1 MAVAA
6 PGKFRKFIIILFFLI
21 YEYYAFDIIDD
32 MSVSLE
38 GQKEEEIVSSHKT
51 DSLSMLIL
59 ISLLIATVLVIWLF
73 KIRKFSIFHETG
85 VAMIFGIIVGG
96 IIRLSEGE
104 EDIEKTIQINNCENL
119 TTAPRNMWMNVNGT
133 DYSYIL
139 SGIVQQDSKSHN
151 DGNELEDK
159 SSFNPEIFFYV
170 LLPPIIFFGGY
181 SLQRRYFFRNLG
193 AICTYAFFGTSI
205 SCLIVGGMTY
215 AFNRMTGVTPTFDF
229 TECLL
234 FGAMISATDP
244 VTVLAIFSDLHVD
257 VDLYALIFGE
267 SVLNDAVAIVLYRAI
282 ETYLAY
288 NPPQARQFNIYSF
301 LSALGDF
308 VSIFVGSLFIGISMA
323 CITALLTKLTKIGM
337 FPILETA
344 LFFLMSYSTFLA
356 AEVASWSGIVAV
368 LFCGIAQKHYTY
380 KNLTPESAIRTTQ
393 TFELLNF
400 LAENFI
406 FSYIGLSLFLFNYH
420 QWNFGFI
427 GVAFVATQLGRIF
440 NIYPMSFLLNVGRTR
455 KVPCKHQNM
464 MTFAGLRGA
473 IAFSLA
479 IRNTVSVPRQMML
492 TATLSLVLISVIF
505 FGGTTMPFA
514 KLINLETGVDE
525 IEEEFKAKR
534 LSLIDLNDP
543 GSTPEDRAEKKRYE
557 KSWLVRTFS
566 RFDNKYLKPIF
577 TDEYME

>member
-1 MAVAA
+1 
-6 PGKFRKFIIILFFLI
+6 
-21 YEYYAFDIIDD
+21 
-32 MSVSLE
+32 
-38 GQKEEEIVSSHKT
+38 
-51 DSLSMLIL
+51 
-59 ISLLIATVLVIWLF
+59 
-73 KIRKFSIFHETG
+73 
-85 VAMIFGIIVGG
+85 
-96 IIRLSEGE
+96 
-104 EDIEKTIQINNCENL
+104 
-119 TTAPRNMWMNVNGT
+119 MNINGT

-139 SGIVQQDSKSHN
+139 NGLVQHSPNSRS

-170 LLPPIIFFGGY
+170 LLPPIIFFEGY
-181 SLQRRYFFRNLG
+181 RLKRRYFFRNLG
-193 AICTYAFFGTSI
+193 AICTYAFFGTSL
-205 SCLIVGGMTY
+205 SCLIVGSMCY
-215 AFNRMTGVTPTFDF
+215 AYNQYTGVTKTFDF

-244 VTVLAIFSDLHVD
+244 VTVLAIFHDMHVD
-257 VDLYALIFGE
+257 VDLYALVFGE

-288 NPPQARQFNIYSF
+288 NPTEARQFNIYSF
-301 LSALGDF
+301 STALGDF

-323 CITALLTKLTKIGM
+323 CVTALLTKLTKIGM

-368 LFCGIAQKHYTY
+368 LFCGIAQQHYTY
-380 KNLTPESAIRTTQ
+380 KNLTPESAIRTHQ

-406 FSYIGLSLFLFNYH
+406 FSYIGLSFLLFNYH
-420 QWNFGFI
+420 QWNWGFI
-427 GVAFVATQLGRIF
+427 AVAFCATQIGRMM
-440 NIYPMSFLLNVGRTR
+440 NIYPLSFLLNLGRTR
-455 KVPCKHQNM
+455 RIPCKHQNM

-492 TATLSLVLISVIF
+492 TATLMIVLISVIV
-505 FGGTTMPFA
+505 FGGLTVPFA

-525 IEEEFKAKR
+525 VEEEFRAKR
-534 LSLIDLNDP
+534 LSLIDINDP
-543 GSTPEDRAEKKRYE
+543 GSSPEDRAEKKLYE
-557 KSWLVRTFS
+557 KSWLVRTFGA
-566 RFDNKYLKPIF
+566 FDEKYLKPIF
-577 TDEYME
+577 TDEYVDF

>member
-1 MAVAA
+1 MFDMLNA
-6 PGKFRKFIIILFFLI
+6 GFYMLSILSLC
-21 YEYYAFDIIDD
+21 YSFDLIDD

-38 GQKEEEIVSSHKT
+38 GQKEEEISSSHKT

-73 KIRKFSIFHETG
+73 KLRKFSVFHETG
-85 VAMIFGIIVGG
+85 VAMLFGIIVGG
-96 IIRLSEGE
+96 IIHLSEDQDGV
-104 EDIEKTIQINNCENL
+104 EKAVAIGNCENL
-119 TTAPRNMWMNVNGT
+119 TTAPRNVWMKINGT
-133 DYSYIL
+133 DYSYLL
-139 SGIVQQDSKSHN
+139 SGIVQHTTN
-151 DGNELEDK
+151 NRNEGNELEDK

-181 SLQRRYFFRNLG
+181 SLKRRYFFRNLG
-193 AICTYAFFGTSI
+193 AICMYAFIGTSI
-205 SCLIVGGMTY
+205 SCLIVGTSTY
-215 AFNRMTGVTPTFDF
+215 YFNRLTGVTATFDF

-244 VTVLAIFSDLHVD
+244 VTVLAIFHDLHVD

-282 ETYLAY
+282 EAYLAY
-288 NPPQARQFNIYSF
+288 NPYEARQFNVYSF
-301 LSALGDF
+301 LSAMGDF
-308 VSIFVGSLFIGISMA
+308 VSIFVGSLFIGVSMA

-406 FSYIGLSLFLFNYH
+406 FSYIGLSFCLFNYH

-427 GVAFVATQLGRIF
+427 AVAFVATQVGRIMNVYPLSSLLNLGRI
-440 NIYPMSFLLNVGRTR
+440 R
-455 KVPCKHQNM
+455 KIPYKHQNM
-464 MTFAGLRGA
+464 MSFAGLRGA

-492 TATLSLVLISVIF
+492 TATLMIVLISVVLQ
-505 FGGTTMPFA
+505 GGLTLPFA

-525 IEEEFKAKR
+525 VEEEFKAKR

-543 GSTPEDRAEKKRYE
+543 GNSPEDMEEKRKYE

-566 RFDNKYLKPIF
+566 SFDNKYLKPVL
-577 TDEYME
+577 TDEYID

>member
-1 MAVAA
+1 MKILRIVTNAV
-6 PGKFRKFIIILFFLI
+6 FRLLVATTLC
-21 YEYYAFDIIDD
+21 YSFDLIDD

-38 GQKEEEIVSSHKT
+38 GQKEEEITSSHKT

-59 ISLLIATVLVIWLF
+59 ITLLIATVLVIWLF
-73 KIRKFSIFHETG
+73 KIRKFSVFHETG
-85 VAMIFGIIVGG
+85 VAMLFGIAVGG
-96 IIRLSEGE
+96 IIRYA
-104 EDIEKTIQINNCENL
+104 EDSDGIEKAVHIGSSENL
-119 TTAPRNMWMNVNGT
+119 TTAPRNLLMNINGT

-139 SGIVQQDSKSHN
+139 SGIVQHLTGRN
-151 DGNELEDK
+151 EGNELEDK

-170 LLPPIIFFGGY
+170 LLPPIIFYGGY
-181 SLQRRYFFRNLG
+181 CLKRRYFFRNLG
-193 AICTYAFFGTSI
+193 AICMYAFVGTSI
-205 SCLIVGGMTY
+205 SCVVVGVMTY
-215 AFNRMTGVTPTFDF
+215 TFNKMTGVTSTFDF

-244 VTVLAIFSDLHVD
+244 VTVLAIFHDMHVD
-257 VDLYALIFGE
+257 VDLFALVFGE

-282 ETYLAY
+282 EAYLAY
-288 NPPQARQFNIYSF
+288 NPYEARQFNAYSF
-301 LSALGDF
+301 LSAMGDF

-323 CITALLTKLTKIGM
+323 CVTALLTKLTKIGM

-356 AEVASWSGIVAV
+356 AEVANWSGIVAV

-406 FSYIGLSLFLFNYH
+406 FSYIGLSFFLFNYH

-427 GVAFVATQLGRIF
+427 GVAFLATQIGRI
-440 NIYPMSFLLNVGRTR
+440 LNVYPLTLILNCGRIR
-455 KVPCKHQNM
+455 KISCKHQNM
-464 MTFAGLRGA
+464 MAFAGLRGA

-492 TATLSLVLISVIF
+492 TATLSIVLVSVIL
-505 FGGTTMPFA
+505 FGGLTYPFA
-514 KLINLETGVDE
+514 KLIDLETGVDE

-534 LSLIDLNDP
+534 LSLIDINDP
-543 GSTPEDRAEKKRYE
+543 SSSTPEDRAEKKRYE
-557 KSWLVRTFS
+557 KSWIVRTFGA
-566 RFDNKYLKPIF
+566 FDNKYLMPIL
-577 TDEYME
+577 TDEYAE

>member
-1 MAVAA
+1 MAMFDMLNA
-6 PGKFRKFIIILFFLI
+6 GFYMLSILSLC
-21 YEYYAFDIIDD
+21 YSFDLIDD

-38 GQKEEEIVSSHKT
+38 GQKEEEISSSHKT

-73 KIRKFSIFHETG
+73 KLRKFSVFHETG
-85 VAMIFGIIVGG
+85 VAMLFGIIVGG
-96 IIRLSEGE
+96 IIHLSEDQDGV
-104 EDIEKTIQINNCENL
+104 EKAVAIGNCENL
-119 TTAPRNMWMNVNGT
+119 TTAPRNVWMKINGT
-133 DYSYIL
+133 DYSYLL
-139 SGIVQQDSKSHN
+139 SGIVQHTTN
-151 DGNELEDK
+151 NRNEGNELEDK

-181 SLQRRYFFRNLG
+181 SLKRRYFFRNLG
-193 AICTYAFFGTSI
+193 AICMYAFIGTSI
-205 SCLIVGGMTY
+205 SCLIVGTSTY
-215 AFNRMTGVTPTFDF
+215 YFNRLTGVTATFDF

-244 VTVLAIFSDLHVD
+244 VTVLAIFHDLHVD

-282 ETYLAY
+282 EAYLAY
-288 NPPQARQFNIYSF
+288 NPYEARQFNVYSF
-301 LSALGDF
+301 LSAMGDF
-308 VSIFVGSLFIGISMA
+308 VSIFVGSLFIGVSMA

-406 FSYIGLSLFLFNYH
+406 FSYIGLSFCLFNYH

-427 GVAFVATQLGRIF
+427 AVAFVATQVGRIMNVYPLSSLLNLGRI
-440 NIYPMSFLLNVGRTR
+440 R
-455 KVPCKHQNM
+455 KIPYKHQNM
-464 MTFAGLRGA
+464 MSFAGLRGA

-492 TATLSLVLISVIF
+492 TATLMIVLISVVLQ
-505 FGGTTMPFA
+505 GGLTLPFA

-525 IEEEFKAKR
+525 VEEEFKAKR

-543 GSTPEDRAEKKRYE
+543 GNSPEDMEEKRKYE

-566 RFDNKYLKPIF
+566 SFDNKYLKPVL
-577 TDEYME
+577 TDEYID

>member
-1 MAVAA
+1 MAMFHMLNA
-6 PGKFRKFIIILFFLI
+6 GFYMLSILSLC
-21 YEYYAFDIIDD
+21 YSFDLIDD

-38 GQKEEEIVSSHKT
+38 GQKEEEISSSHKT

-73 KIRKFSIFHETG
+73 KLRKFSVFHETG
-85 VAMIFGIIVGG
+85 VAMLFGIIVGG
-96 IIRLSEGE
+96 IIHLSEDQDGV
-104 EDIEKTIQINNCENL
+104 EKAVAIGNCENL
-119 TTAPRNMWMNVNGT
+119 TTAPRNVWMKINGT
-133 DYSYIL
+133 DYSYL
-139 SGIVQQDSKSHN
+139 LGGIVQHTTN
-151 DGNELEDK
+151 NRNEGNELEDK

-181 SLQRRYFFRNLG
+181 SLKRRYFFRNLG
-193 AICTYAFFGTSI
+193 AICMYAFIGTSI
-205 SCLIVGGMTY
+205 SCLIVGTSTY
-215 AFNRMTGVTPTFDF
+215 YFNRLTGVTATFDF

-244 VTVLAIFSDLHVD
+244 VTVLAIFHDLHVD

-282 ETYLAY
+282 EAYLAY
-288 NPPQARQFNIYSF
+288 NPYEARQFNVYSF
-301 LSALGDF
+301 LSAMGDF
-308 VSIFVGSLFIGISMA
+308 VSIFVGSLFIGVSMA

-406 FSYIGLSLFLFNYH
+406 FSYIGLSFCLFNYH

-427 GVAFVATQLGRIF
+427 AVAFVATQVGRMMNVYPLSALLNLGRI
-440 NIYPMSFLLNVGRTR
+440 R
-455 KVPCKHQNM
+455 KIPYKHQNM
-464 MTFAGLRGA
+464 MSFAGLRGA

-492 TATLSLVLISVIF
+492 TATLMIVLISVVLQ
-505 FGGTTMPFA
+505 GGLTLPFA
-514 KLINLETGVDE
+514 KLISLETGVDE
-525 IEEEFKAKR
+525 VEEEFKAKR

-543 GSTPEDRAEKKRYE
+543 GNSPEDMEEKRKYE

-566 RFDNKYLKPIF
+566 SFDNKYLKPVL
-577 TDEYME
+577 TDEYID

>member
-1 MAVAA
+1 MAIDFFRNTVVAVITA
-6 PGKFRKFIIILFFLI
+6 ATIS
-21 YEYYAFDIIDD
+21 YAFDIIED

-38 GQKEEEIVSSHKT
+38 GQKEEEISISHKT
-51 DSLSMLIL
+51 DSLSMMIL

-73 KIRKFSIFHETG
+73 KIRRFSVFHETG

-96 IIRLSEGE
+96 IIRFSEDQE
-104 EDIEKTIQINNCENL
+104 NVEKPAHMSNCENL
-119 TTAPRNMWMNVNGT
+119 TTAPRNMWMNINGT
-133 DYSYIL
+133 DYAYVL
-139 SGIVQQDSKSHN
+139 TGLVQHSPNNRN

-170 LLPPIIFFGGY
+170 LLPPIIFFEGY
-181 SLQRRYFFRNLG
+181 RLKRRYFFRNLG

-205 SCLIVGGMTY
+205 SCVLVGTITY
-215 AFNRMTGVTPTFDF
+215 YYNQYTGVTKTFDF

-244 VTVLAIFSDLHVD
+244 VTVLAIFHDIHVD
-257 VDLYALIFGE
+257 VDLYALVFGE

-282 ETYLAY
+282 EAYLAY
-288 NPPQARQFNIYSF
+288 NPSEARQFNFYSF
-301 LSALGDF
+301 LSAIGDF
-308 VSIFVGSLFIGISMA
+308 VSIFIGSLFIGISMA

-368 LFCGIAQKHYTY
+368 LFCGIAQQHYTY

-406 FSYIGLSLFLFNYH
+406 FSYIGLSFLLFNYH
-420 QWNFGFI
+420 QWNWGFI
-427 GVAFVATQLGRIF
+427 GIAFLATQVGRISH
-440 NIYPMSFLLNVGRTR
+440 IYPLSFLLNLGRTR
-455 KVPCKHQNM
+455 KIPCKHQNM
-464 MTFAGLRGA
+464 MAFAGLRGA

-492 TATLSLVLISVIF
+492 TATLMIVLVSVIG
-505 FGGTTMPFA
+505 FGGLTLPFA
-514 KLINLETGVDE
+514 RLINLETGVDE
-525 IEEEFKAKR
+525 VEEEFKAKR
-534 LSLIDLNDP
+534 LSLIDINDP
-543 GSTPEDRAEKKRYE
+543 KSSPEEKAEKKLYE
-557 KSWLVRTFS
+557 KSWLVRTFG
-566 RFDNKYLKPIF
+566 RFDEKYLKPIF
-577 TDEYME
+577 TDEN